1 MVVIQHGEN
10 KGTVL
15 VAVISSATFISSMA
29 LLVAVYFLRKRALN
43 DQCPPMSYSE
53 GDRQVSEEGPKGDLQ
68 MSSEGTSLKWVLERR
83 FFFQMR

>member
-1 MVVIQHGEN
+1 
-10 KGTVL
+10 
-15 VAVISSATFISSMA
+15 
-29 LLVAVYFLRKRALN
+29 
-43 DQCPPMSYSE
+43 MSYSE